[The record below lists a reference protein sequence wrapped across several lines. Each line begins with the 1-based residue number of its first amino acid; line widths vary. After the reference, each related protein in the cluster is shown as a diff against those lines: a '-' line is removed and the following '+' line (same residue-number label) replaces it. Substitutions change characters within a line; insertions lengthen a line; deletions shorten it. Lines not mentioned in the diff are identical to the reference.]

1 MLPIFIVSLLI
12 PRVEFFVSFLLDG
25 QNDISIFFSF
35 FFLFLGKSFSQLSD
49 DDKLNFCIS

>member
-25 QNDISIFFSF
+25 QNDISILFSF
-35 FFLFLGKSFSQLSD
+35 FFLFLGEGRLFAIKR
-49 DDKLNFCIS
+49 